1 LLTRDRNI
9 VRKLKE
15 MVLTK
20 QLNGVLE
27 DEIKED
33 N

>member
-27 DEIKED
+27 SEIKED
-33 N
+33 Q